1 MAYRPAAN
9 KAYGQTRRK
18 APVSAA
24 KLQQL
29 ASSSVQPSY
38 ASRSVMT
45 ANAVQSNIS
54 SLALFLAKYLSGKN
68 NVVISPDP
76 NSNGYSVGKRKLVN
90 GQIIYDI
97 HVPHWNSYKL
107 PLNDKDKYRVY
118 RSGVWHEAQH
128 VAETPD
134 QVFTFGT
141 RGEEVKEPL
150 AHDTIN
156 ILEDRRIE
164 DIGVEKWP
172 GYASERLFTNAYA
185 WTRRMD
191 VGAFWNA
198 YLKMHYDDVNR
209 MYLKDEEYIRERKG
223 HMRHEAFLQRLLV
236 MKIKG
241 WDQLPIGER
250 DLIEH
255 EATMVEH
262 ELTKLRK
269 QSPETIYRKLAQLS
283 MQVIK
288 DLELKDYV
296 PEVTHIGE
304 STWDQSFKP
313 HTPAPGESQETRI
326 GIDDY
331 FDQLM
336 TVEVVCSGCGKHY
349 TRKLGVRED

>member
-18 APVSAA
+18 APVGAA

-97 HVPHWNSYKL
+97 HVPHWINYKL
-107 PLNDKDKYRVY
+107 PLDDKSKYRVY
-118 RSGVWHEAQH
+118 RSGIWHEAGH

-134 QVFTFGT
+134 QVFTFGA
-141 RGEEVKEPL
+141 RGDEVKEPL

-172 GYASERLFTNAYA
+172 
-185 WTRRMD
+185 
-191 VGAFWNA
+191 
-198 YLKMHYDDVNR
+198 
-209 MYLKDEEYIRERKG
+209 
-223 HMRHEAFLQRLLV
+223 
-236 MKIKG
+236 
-241 WDQLPIGER
+241 
-250 DLIEH
+250 
-255 EATMVEH
+255 AT
-262 ELTKLRK
+262 L
-269 QSPETIYRKLAQLS
+269 
-283 MQVIK
+283 
-288 DLELKDYV
+288 LKDYLQTLTLG
-296 PEVTHIGE
+296 PEE
-304 STWDQSFKP
+304 W
-313 HTPAPGESQETRI
+313 
-326 GIDDY
+326 
-331 FDQLM
+331 M
-336 TVEVVCSGCGKHY
+336 
-349 TRKLGVRED
+349 